1 MAKVIRIFPALLTL
15 LLIGCAG
22 QFPPSGGPID
32 TTPPRIVSSYPTVN
46 QTNFHSH
53 EIRIEFDKYMVER
66 SVEGSIY
73 FPPFDMKDL
82 QFDWSGKEIDIEI
95 KKPYDTNRTYILTIG
110 ARAQDTRGNYL
121 GKAFNIVFSTGAH
134 VDTGMVTGRVYA
146 EKAQPYTVAAFPVT
160 PEIDTLHPG
169 NSLPRYVTQSDDSG
183 RYVLQGLANGKY
195 RLICFD
201 DQMRNFMYAPQVDLY
216 SSATHDVEVTPTE
229 QEVPNVDFALGI
241 EDTSRPQLYSA
252 DLANDGLIL
261 LKFSEPI
268 DTAHVQPA
276 FFVVRDSVT
285 GDTIPVDFAARLES
299 NEYNTIMRTQSPL
312 RLHTKYFIT
321 ATDSI
326 RDLAQNPMSTE
337 NSTVAIQPDSAS
349 ARISP
354 YFFSFADSLKGV
366 TSYDTMFCQFVIP
379 SVDGFPTNPE
389 VSLFDSSRKAMA
401 GYITRESPT
410 MFGVGLG
417 NLVPSEW
424 YAVKLSYR
432 AYTGETE
439 KDSVVTLRFMM
450 ADSTTLGDVEGTV
463 TPPTSGGRIVVGAE
477 RQGGK
482 DFYVFAD
489 SSGAFK
495 LDGILAGTYT
505 LRAYLQHGKG
515 MKYYYGRSYPYRFA
529 EPFGVYKDQVKVRAR
544 WTTEGVTIGIR

>member
-1 MAKVIRIFPALLTL
+1 LAKIINIVPALLAL

-22 QFPPSGGPID
+22 QFPPSGGPVD
-32 TTPPRIVSSYPTVN
+32 TTPPKIVSSYPTVN
-46 QTNFHSH
+46 QINFDSR
-53 EIRIEFDKYMVER
+53 EIRIEFDKYMVR
-66 SVEGSIY
+66 QSVEGSIY
-73 FPPFDMKDL
+73 FPPFDKKDL
-82 QFDWSGKEIDIEI
+82 QFDWSGKEIDIEV
-95 KKPYDTNRTYILTIG
+95 KKPFDTNRTYILTIG

-121 GKAFNIVFSTGAH
+121 GKAINIVFSTGAH

-146 EKAQPYTVAAFPVT
+146 NKAQPYTVAAFPVT
-160 PEIDTLHPG
+160 PDIDTLRP
-169 NSLPRYVTQSDDSG
+169 SECLPRYVTQSDDSG

-201 DQMRNFMYAPQVDLY
+201 DQMQNFMYAPQVDLY
-216 SSATHDVEVTPTE
+216 SSATHDVVLTPAD
-229 QEVPNVDFALGI
+229 QQVGDVDFALGI
-241 EDTSRPQLYSA
+241 EDTSRPQIYSVDMA
-252 DLANDGLIL
+252 ADGLLL

-268 DTAHVQPA
+268 DTAHLRPS

-299 NEYNTIMRTQSPL
+299 NEYNTVIQTRSPL

-326 RDLAQNPMSTE
+326 KDLAQNPMSAGNNTI
-337 NSTVAIQPDSAS
+337 VIQPDSAS
-349 ARISP
+349 VVVSP

-379 SVDGFPTNPE
+379 SMDGFPTNPE
-389 VSLFDSSRKAMA
+389 VSLFDSSGKTMS
-401 GYITRESPT
+401 GFITRESPT
-410 MFGVGLG
+410 MFGIRLG
-417 NLVPSEW
+417 NLAPREW
-424 YAVKLSYR
+424 YAVKLRYR
-432 AYTGETE
+432 ERDGGSE
-439 KDSVVTLRFMM
+439 KDSVVTRRFMM

-463 TPPTSGGRIVVGAE
+463 TPVASGERIVVGAE

-495 LDGILAGTYT
+495 LDGITAGTYT
-505 LRAYLQHGKG
+505 LRAFLQHGEG
-515 MKYYYGRSYPYRFA
+515 MKYYNGRSYPYRFA
-529 EPFGVYKDQVKVRAR
+529 APFGVYKDQVKVRAR
-544 WTTEGVTIGIR
+544 WTTEGIAIGLH